1 MQAGLSWS
9 AACLDIFISQCQGL
23 CSQLEVLRASEGAGE
38 YGSLLWLLDHSK
50 TAFGGRRL
58 RHWVA
63 HPLTHLPSILDRQD
77 AVEELILSGS
87 AATAGGFGEQV
98 SQAS

>member
-1 MQAGLSWS
+1 MRLQQ
-9 AACLDIFISQCQGL
+9 FHGL

-87 AATAGGFGEQV
+87 AATAGGFGE
-98 SQAS
+98 